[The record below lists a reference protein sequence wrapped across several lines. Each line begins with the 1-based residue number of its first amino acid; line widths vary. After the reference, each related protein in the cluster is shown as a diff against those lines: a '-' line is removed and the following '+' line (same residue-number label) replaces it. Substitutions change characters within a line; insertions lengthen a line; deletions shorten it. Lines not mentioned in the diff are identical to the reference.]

1 MFWNKACPR
10 CKGSLV
16 DDRDR
21 FGYFIFCLQC
31 GYYANEIEIESLKAP
46 ASKTAKDPAISSPQE
61 ESTALVVHSEA
72 VVR

>member
-1 MFWNKACPR
+1 MFWNKACPK

-16 DDRDR
+16 DDRDK

-31 GYYANEIEIESLKAP
+31 GYYANEAQVGYLKGL
-46 ASKTAKDPAISSPQE
+46 ASM
-61 ESTALVVHSEA
+61 VHSQA

>member
-1 MFWNKACPR
+1 MFWNKACPK

-16 DDRDR
+16 DDRDK

-31 GYYANEIEIESLKAP
+31 GYYANEAQVGYLKGL
-46 ASKTAKDPAISSPQE
+46 ASKTVKDPAISSPQE
-61 ESTALVVHSEA
+61 ASTASMVHSQA